1 MRLRSKFSV
10 GCILCLATSACICSM
25 IRFRYVDGLTQVDDF
40 FWNAT
45 NIGIWSTI
53 ECGASIVAGCLAT
66 LRPFFTGV
74 FAKAGSITKSLR
86 SSNAQ
91 SRGSAGRTNNSASA
105 NTHIGSKDRK
115 SSTTSSGKPMYV
127 DFVAGMDEVI
137 ELSSDAGGDRE
148 SQDCILWRQHEQP
161 DFDFP
166 RPAKVVESRKEPE
179 RTAPMHSRHKSWIS
193 LHKTLNQERIPDR
206 PGSSPAQVGYT

>member
-10 GCILCLATSACICSM
+10 GFILCLAASACICSM

-40 FWNAT
+40 FWDAT

-66 LRPFFTGV
+66 LRPLLTGV

-91 SRGSAGRTNNSASA
+91 SRGSAGRTNVFASA
-105 NTHIGSKDRK
+105 NTHIASTDRK
-115 SSTTSSGKPMYV
+115 ASIASTGKPMYA
-127 DFVAGMDEVI
+127 DFITGMDEVI
-137 ELSSDAGGDRE
+137 EMSSDAGRDRE
-148 SQDCILWRQHEQP
+148 SQDCILWRQHEEH
-161 DFDFP
+161 DLEFP
-166 RPAKVVESRKEPE
+166 WPAKVVASPKELE
-179 RTAPMHSRHKSWIS
+179 RTAPLPSQHKSWIS
-193 LHKTLNQERIPDR
+193 LHKTLNQERLPAR
-206 PGSSPAQVGYT
+206 PGSSPAQMDNI

>member
-1 MRLRSKFSV
+1 MRRRSKFSV
-10 GCILCLATSACICSM
+10 GFILCLAASACICSM
-25 IRFRYVDGLTQVDDF
+25 IRFQYVDGLTQVDDF
-40 FWNAT
+40 FWDAT

-66 LRPFFTGV
+66 LRPLLTGV

-91 SRGSAGRTNNSASA
+91 SRGSAGRTDNSASA
-105 NTHIGSKDRK
+105 NTHIASKDRK
-115 SSTTSSGKPMYV
+115 ASIASTGKPMYA
-127 DFVAGMDEVI
+127 DFVAGMDDVI
-137 ELSSDAGGDRE
+137 EMSSDVGGDRE

-166 RPAKVVESRKEPE
+166 WPAKVVKSPKEPE
-179 RTAPMHSRHKSWIS
+179 RTAPMHSQHKSWIS
-193 LHKTLNQERIPDR
+193 LQRTLHHERTPER
-206 PGSSPAQVGYT
+206 PGSSPAQMDHT